1 MILFEMVSKSLVEA
15 MNKALIKT
23 WDTRLLA
30 KVASYMS
37 RKRIKTKT
45 ISFSQLRKIMEE
57 MEQENEEMMR

>member
-1 MILFEMVSKSLVEA
+1 MTILFEMVSKSLAEA

-30 KVASYMS
+30 KVASYIS

-45 ISFSQLRKIMEE
+45 ISFDKLREIIEE
-57 MEQENEEMMR
+57 MEKENYES